1 MQIII
6 NSSQSTSPCHPRGS
20 VRVTNP
26 RFLTVNP
33 EKCVG
38 CNICEYACSWE
49 KEKTINPLRSRIR
62 VVRIHPFVNQAIV
75 CKLCVDPPCVVSCPR
90 EALTSAKET
99 GVIRVDADKCDGC
112 GWCIEACPY
121 GAIRY
126 DQDARAVIVC
136 DLCDGEPECKEI
148 CPVEA
153 IEFTVSDED
162 INKAWFAAYK
172 KLEDEARKVI
182 RMTERRDL
190 DIFRDSTETIKKIDE
205 KLRLLFEK

>member
-1 MQIII
+1 
-6 NSSQSTSPCHPRGS
+6 
-20 VRVTNP
+20 VTKP

-136 DLCDGEPECKEI
+136 DLCDGDPKCKTSCPE
-148 CPVEA
+148 EA
-153 IEFTVSDED
+153 IEFVSADAQ
-162 INKAWFAAYK
+162 IQKAWVAALRAWVEEAK
-172 KLEDEARKVI
+172 KLIRLYDGEEIDLFGEAVA
-182 RMTERRDL
+182 RMDRL
-190 DIFRDSTETIKKIDE
+190 DD
-205 KLRLLFEK
+205 KLRALFEGAE